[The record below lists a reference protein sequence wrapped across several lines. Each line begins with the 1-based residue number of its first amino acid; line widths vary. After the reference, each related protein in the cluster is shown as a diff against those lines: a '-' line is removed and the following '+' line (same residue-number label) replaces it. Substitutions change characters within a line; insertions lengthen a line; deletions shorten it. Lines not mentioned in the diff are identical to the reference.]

1 MVIYIDLDD
10 TICDL
15 KGVINQFRKENN
27 YPNRKKFDSYPW
39 SKPGFF
45 LYLKPLPLAIEC
57 VKNLCREFDVWILSR
72 PSFKNTESYTEKA
85 EWVKKH
91 FGYEV
96 QKKLILCGNKSLL
109 KGTILVDDSDN
120 AFQDKFDGIWIK
132 IGSSEYPDWLSVYK
146 RIKEISDLGINTL

>member
-1 MVIYIDLDD
+1 MVIYIDLDN

-15 KGVINQFRKENN
+15 RGAINQFRKENN
-27 YPNRKKFDSYPW
+27 YPNRKEFDSYPW

-45 LYLKPLPLAIEC
+45 LNLDPFLLAIEC
-57 VKNLCREFDVWILSR
+57 VKNLCSEFNVWILSR